1 MQIAS
6 VFSQF
11 WRIRLDLDLSD
22 SEIALFFA
30 ILSEIN
36 RARAENNNLLE
47 SEVQIGNPK
56 LELLVGLSTR
66 QISRL
71 RNRLKQIGL
80 IDFKPGK
87 GKGSYAVYCLGK
99 LFRNLD
105 TDVQVN
111 VQDNVQVSK
120 NLDTHVQDNVQVN
133 PNLDI
138 HVQENDNLDIH
149 DQDNVQVNVQVYDQV
164 NVQRNK
170 NIEKREERKEN
181 KNNKNN
187 ISPNGDMCSQ
197 ACEHSTSSTAKICN
211 QSSSKS
217 DSKSDRTPY
226 QTIVELYHR
235 FCPSLPRVKVLN
247 DTRKRYIR
255 ARWKEYPDIK
265 FWEEFF
271 KRVEESDFLTGRADY
286 GKRRPFIAD
295 LEWLMRPS
303 NFAKVLEG
311 KYDNRKNID
320 PELRA
325 LAQQYGLKIK

>member
-6 VFSQF
+6 VFSRF
-11 WRIRLDLDLSD
+11 WWIRQNLDLTHA
-22 SEIALFFA
+22 EIALFFA

-36 RARAENNNLLE
+36 RARAKDNDLLA
-47 SEVQIGNPK
+47 SQVQIGNPK
-56 LELLVGLSTR
+56 LGLLVGLSRR
-66 QISRL
+66 QVIRV
-71 RNRLKQIGL
+71 RNKLKQLGL
-80 IDFKPGK
+80 IDFKQGK
-87 GKGSYAVYCLGK
+87 GKGHYAVYSLGP
-99 LFRNLD
+99 LFRNYDIHD
-105 TDVQVN
+105 TLN
-111 VQDNVQVSK
+111 
-120 NLDTHVQDNVQVN
+120 DTVN
-133 PNLDI
+133 PNYVTHDIVNDTVNDTLDDT
-138 HVQENDNLDIH
+138 VNDT
-149 DQDNVQVNVQVYDQV
+149 VNDT
-164 NVQRNK
+164 RIK
-170 NIEKREERKEN
+170 SIEKESTEYREI
-181 KNNKNN
+181 KNN

-197 ACEHSTSSTAKICN
+197 ACEHSTSSTAKICS

>member
-111 VQDNVQVSK
+111 VQDNVQV
-120 NLDTHVQDNVQVN
+120 
-133 PNLDI
+133 
-138 HVQENDNLDIH
+138 
-149 DQDNVQVNVQVYDQV
+149 NVQVYDQV

-197 ACEHSTSSTAKICN
+197 ACEHSTSSTAKICS